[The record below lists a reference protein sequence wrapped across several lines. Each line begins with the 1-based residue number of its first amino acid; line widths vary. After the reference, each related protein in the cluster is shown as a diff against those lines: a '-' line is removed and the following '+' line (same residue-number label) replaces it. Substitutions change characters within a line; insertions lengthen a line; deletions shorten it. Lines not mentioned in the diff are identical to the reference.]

1 MKRFIK
7 ISATPCQE
15 NGSSRAQ
22 IRKEFYL
29 NIDLIG
35 AIEGE
40 NIFPKEGTFLKVN
53 GGYFKEIKLVEK
65 INLQDL

>member
-15 NGSSRAQ
+15 NGNSRSQ

>member
-1 MKRFIK
+1 MKRFFK
-7 ISATPCQE
+7 ISASSCQE
-15 NGSSRAQ
+15 GGSSRAQ

-40 NIFPKEGTFLKVN
+40 NIFPKEGPLLTVT